1 MRISLSLNETEL
13 LFRFVFRRRKRFL
26 LGKVGNSFRHTNK
39 HGKDSSKCDGNGDDS
54 WTVTDS
60 QRPAYVCHAEHN
72 TLHGLPNTS
81 TAVSEYDIDSLSS
94 KELDLIFEDMLNDMN
109 LSEAKKAPLRTAS
122 IEQKRVMILQKIRT
136 DQTLRGAKVKCDDPG
151 DYIRILSASE
161 DNSPKLVRI
170 LQSLRVS
177 LSNNPVSWIEKF
189 GTRGLN
195 LLLNILQWVSENPLV
210 EASSMRI
217 QHECIKCLRAF
228 MNNNYGLRQIMEH
241 NQSCEILVQ
250 SLNVVNQSST
260 IDAVKLLAAI
270 CVMPS
275 PNSTVQSGH
284 EKVLNAL
291 SSYAEHSEIRRFVPI
306 VQGLGVAAN
315 PALQN
320 AFMQLVNAIIT
331 IADDLDYRMHL
342 RNEFMR
348 TGMTDVLE
356 IMECSENEDL
366 KLQVKIFTENRDAD
380 LDELFQRHENLRIE
394 MDSPR
399 KCYEALEHSLRNSPT
414 SYYFLSIL
422 QHLLFIRDDD
432 VELRT
437 SYYKL
442 LDDVISSVV
451 LHKSGYE
458 VDVHNQKRLAL
469 NIEDLLEKVT
479 EHQKHDLD
487 SIGSSSDR
495 LASEDMKVKF
505 EAVVTENQELEAKLT
520 QLASKIEEYKNETF
534 SLRQHIEGKTSGPLP
549 AQTIPLSPSTTQFL
563 SRSDSMKSLRSIL
576 SAKSANEVTNNSG
589 IPPPPPLPGST
600 IPPPPPPPPP
610 PPMPNG
616 FSAAIPPPPPFPVPN
631 APTAPPPP
639 LFFGKKAAAP
649 VAAKT
654 LPLFLKEKKP
664 YRTEGTLRKIN
675 WKAVDPSQM
684 MESSFWAKTEEE
696 RFKSKT
702 FFHHLEEHFS
712 TASTANGNLTSLQ
725 KKTIKKVKE
734 AKVLPPNAV
743 KTLEII
749 HGSTK
754 MSAAE
759 FRDALLELD
768 ESKLTE
774 NILERFWKI
783 FSEPELVSNLKSIQ
797 GEFNDLAGVEQFAI
811 TLTSIRALSVRLQC
825 MCFKKK
831 FSELIADIKPSIVAV
846 TAACDEIK
854 TSKGFGL
861 FLEYVLLA
869 GNYMNSCGKNT
880 LAYGF
885 LFSIL
890 SKLREVKSIRQD
902 VTLMHVLYEIFSKSF
917 PEYAKFTD
925 DFIHLN
931 KAAEVKTE
939 IVQQGINQMKNN
951 ITVLENSLKNY
962 NRQAENDNYVEVM
975 SSFLTVAREQFQLL
989 ETMHKKMQDV
999 CRSLLKYF
1007 SFDSKTYPVDQCLAD
1022 LRDFK
1027 VAYEKTAKE
1036 IAFAKEKENRIRLA
1050 EEARA
1055 LKEKEM
1061 QERKQQKMKLIEMT
1075 RGDQEGVMDSLL
1087 EALSSG
1093 KAFPQ
1098 RAKTPAREKSR
1109 MRRRNSQFNHVT
1121 IVNVSGDT
1129 VSADRERTPKMNS
1142 NDAPKMRIRRK
1153 GKKTVD
1159 PLSDGQKF
1167 NASNGHN
1174 SEVHYQDA
1182 SDLEDLLRRLKCDF

>member
-1 MRISLSLNETEL
+1 MNQ
-13 LFRFVFRRRKRFL
+13 RREKNWSI

-60 QRPAYVCHAEHN
+60 QRPAYEHN

-275 PNSTVQSGH
+275 PNSTIQSGH

-534 SLRQHIEGKTSGPLP
+534 NLRQH
-549 AQTIPLSPSTTQFL
+549 
-563 SRSDSMKSLRSIL
+563 
-576 SAKSANEVTNNSG
+576 
-589 IPPPPPLPGST
+589 
-600 IPPPPPPPPP
+600 
-610 PPMPNG
+610 
-616 FSAAIPPPPPFPVPN
+616 
-631 APTAPPPP
+631 
-639 LFFGKKAAAP
+639 
-649 VAAKT
+649 
-654 LPLFLKEKKP
+654 
-664 YRTEGTLRKIN
+664 
-675 WKAVDPSQM
+675 VDPSQM
-684 MESSFWAKTEEE
+684 IESSFWAKTEEE

-712 TASTANGNLTSLQ
+712 TASTANGNLTSFQ

>member
-1 MRISLSLNETEL
+1 MNQ
-13 LFRFVFRRRKRFL
+13 RREKNWSI

-39 HGKDSSKCDGNGDDS
+39 HGKDSSKCDGNGDDGY
-54 WTVTDS
+54 TVADS
-60 QRPAYVCHAEHN
+60 QQPAYEQN

-109 LSEAKKAPLRTAS
+109 LSEAKKAPLRTTS

-151 DYIRILSASE
+151 DYIRILSALE
-161 DNSPKLVRI
+161 ENSPKMLRI

-210 EASSMRI
+210 EALSMRI

-228 MNNNYGLRQIMEH
+228 MNNNYGLRKIMEH

-250 SLNVVNQSST
+250 SLNVMNQSST

-275 PNSTVQSGH
+275 QNSTVQSGH

-348 TGMTDVLE
+348 TGMADVLE

-458 VDVHNQKRLAL
+458 VDAHNQKRLTL

-534 SLRQHIEGKTSGPLP
+534 VLRQH
-549 AQTIPLSPSTTQFL
+549 
-563 SRSDSMKSLRSIL
+563 
-576 SAKSANEVTNNSG
+576 
-589 IPPPPPLPGST
+589 
-600 IPPPPPPPPP
+600 
-610 PPMPNG
+610 
-616 FSAAIPPPPPFPVPN
+616 
-631 APTAPPPP
+631 
-639 LFFGKKAAAP
+639 
-649 VAAKT
+649 
-654 LPLFLKEKKP
+654 
-664 YRTEGTLRKIN
+664 
-675 WKAVDPSQM
+675 VDPSQM
-684 MESSFWAKTEEE
+684 IESSFWAKAEED

-712 TASTANGNLTSLQ
+712 TASTANGNLTNFQ

-768 ESKLTE
+768 ENKLTE

-797 GEFNDLAGVEQFAI
+797 GEFNDLAAVEQFAI

-885 LFSIL
+885 LFSVL

-902 VTLMHVLYEIFSKSF
+902 ITLMHVLYEIFSKSF
-917 PEYAKFTD
+917 PEYAKFID

-962 NRQAENDNYVEVM
+962 NRQAENDNYVDVM

-1007 SFDSKTYPVDQCLAD
+1007 SFDSKTYPIDQCLAD

-1109 MRRRNSQFNHVT
+1109 MRRRNSQFNHIT

-1129 VSADRERTPKMNS
+1129 VSTDRERTPKMNS

-1159 PLSDGQKF
+1159 LLSDGQKF
-1167 NASNGHN
+1167 NASNGD
-1174 SEVHYQDA
+1174 VHYQDA

>member
-1 MRISLSLNETEL
+1 MNQ
-13 LFRFVFRRRKRFL
+13 RREKNWSI

-39 HGKDSSKCDGNGDDS
+39 HGKDSSKCDGNGDDG
-54 WTVTDS
+54 WPVADS
-60 QRPAYVCHAEHN
+60 QRPAYEQN

-161 DNSPKLVRI
+161 ENSPKLVRI

-241 NQSCEILVQ
+241 NHSCEILVQ
-250 SLNVVNQSST
+250 SLNVMNQSST

-275 PNSTVQSGH
+275 QNSTVQSGH

-356 IMECSENEDL
+356 IMECSDNEDL

-399 KCYEALEHSLRNSPT
+399 KCYEALEHSLRNSST

-458 VDVHNQKRLAL
+458 VDAHNQKRLTL

-520 QLASKIEEYKNETF
+520 QLASKIEEYKNETLV
-534 SLRQHIEGKTSGPLP
+534 LRQHIEGKTSGPLP
-549 AQTIPLSPSTTQFL
+549 AQTKPLSPSTTQFL
-563 SRSDSMKSLRSIL
+563 SRSDSMKSLRSII
-576 SAKSANEVTNNSG
+576 SAKSANEVTNDS
-589 IPPPPPLPGST
+589 
-600 IPPPPPPPPP
+600 
-610 PPMPNG
+610 
-616 FSAAIPPPPPFPVPN
+616 AIPPPPPFPAPN

-639 LFFGKKAAAP
+639 LLFGKKATAP

-684 MESSFWAKTEEE
+684 MESSFWAKAEEE

-712 TASTANGNLTSLQ
+712 TASAANGTLTSFQ

-797 GEFNDLAGVEQFAI
+797 GEFNDLAEVEQFAI

-890 SKLREVKSIRQD
+890 SKLREVKSVRQD
-902 VTLMHVLYEIFSKSF
+902 LTLMHVLYEIFSKSF
-917 PEYAKFTD
+917 PEYAKFID

-962 NRQAENDNYVEVM
+962 NRQAENDNYVDVM

-1007 SFDSKTYPVDQCLAD
+1007 SFDSKTYPIDQCLAD

-1121 IVNVSGDT
+1121 IVNVSGGT

-1167 NASNGHN
+1167 DASNGNN
-1174 SEVHYQDA
+1174 SDVHYQDA

>member
-26 LGKVGNSFRHTNK
+26 
-39 HGKDSSKCDGNGDDS
+39 
-54 WTVTDS
+54 
-60 QRPAYVCHAEHN
+60 EHN

-228 MNNNYGLRQIMEH
+228 MNNNRYLLMFYLR
-241 NQSCEILVQ
+241 
-250 SLNVVNQSST
+250 
-260 IDAVKLLAAI
+260 
-270 CVMPS
+270 
-275 PNSTVQSGH
+275 H

>member
-1 MRISLSLNETEL
+1 MNQ
-13 LFRFVFRRRKRFL
+13 RREK
-26 LGKVGNSFRHTNK
+26 NWSIE
-39 HGKDSSKCDGNGDDS
+39 
-54 WTVTDS
+54 
-60 QRPAYVCHAEHN
+60 QN

-109 LSEAKKAPLRTAS
+109 LSEAKKAPLRTTS

-136 DQTLRGAKVKCDDPG
+136 DQTLF
-151 DYIRILSASE
+151 Y
-161 DNSPKLVRI
+161 
-170 LQSLRVS
+170 LR
-177 LSNNPVSWIEKF
+177 
-189 GTRGLN
+189 
-195 LLLNILQWVSENPLV
+195 
-210 EASSMRI
+210 
-217 QHECIKCLRAF
+217 
-228 MNNNYGLRQIMEH
+228 
-241 NQSCEILVQ
+241 
-250 SLNVVNQSST
+250 
-260 IDAVKLLAAI
+260 
-270 CVMPS
+270 
-275 PNSTVQSGH
+275 H

-306 VQGLGVAAN
+306 VQ
-315 PALQN
+315 
-320 AFMQLVNAIIT
+320 
-331 IADDLDYRMHL
+331 
-342 RNEFMR
+342 
-348 TGMTDVLE
+348 
-356 IMECSENEDL
+356 ENEDL

-458 VDVHNQKRLAL
+458 VDAHNQKRLTL

-534 SLRQHIEGKTSGPLP
+534 VLRQHIEGKSSGPLP
-549 AQTIPLSPSTTQFL
+549 AQTKPLSPSTTQFL

-576 SAKSANEVTNNSG
+576 SAKSANEVTNDSG

-600 IPPPPPPPPP
+600 IPPPPPP

-631 APTAPPPP
+631 APAAPPPP
-639 LFFGKKAAAP
+639 LFFGKKPAAP

-684 MESSFWAKTEEE
+684 IESSFWAKAEED

-712 TASTANGNLTSLQ
+712 TASTANGNLTNFQ

-768 ESKLTE
+768 ENKLTE

-797 GEFNDLAGVEQFAI
+797 GEFNDLAAVEQFAI

-885 LFSIL
+885 LFSVL

-902 VTLMHVLYEIFSKSF
+902 ITLMHVLYEIFSKSF
-917 PEYAKFTD
+917 PEYAKFID

-962 NRQAENDNYVEVM
+962 NRQAENDNYVDVM

-1007 SFDSKTYPVDQCLAD
+1007 SFDSKTYPIDQCLAD

-1109 MRRRNSQFNHVT
+1109 MRRRNSQFNHIT

-1129 VSADRERTPKMNS
+1129 VSTDRERTPKMNS

-1159 PLSDGQKF
+1159 LLSDGQKF
-1167 NASNGHN
+1167 NASNGD
-1174 SEVHYQDA
+1174 VHYQDA

>member
-1 MRISLSLNETEL
+1 MNQ
-13 LFRFVFRRRKRFL
+13 RREKNWSI

-54 WTVTDS
+54 WT
-60 QRPAYVCHAEHN
+60 
-72 TLHGLPNTS
+72 
-81 TAVSEYDIDSLSS
+81 
-94 KELDLIFEDMLNDMN
+94 NDMN

-275 PNSTVQSGH
+275 PNSTIQSGH

-534 SLRQHIEGKTSGPLP
+534 NLRQHIEGKTSGPLP

-616 FSAAIPPPPPFPVPN
+616 FSASIPPPPPFPVPN

-684 MESSFWAKTEEE
+684 IESSFWAKTEEE

-712 TASTANGNLTSLQ
+712 TASTANGNLTSFQ

>member
-228 MNNNYGLRQIMEH
+228 MNNNRYLLKFYLR
-241 NQSCEILVQ
+241 
-250 SLNVVNQSST
+250 
-260 IDAVKLLAAI
+260 
-270 CVMPS
+270 
-275 PNSTVQSGH
+275 H

-534 SLRQHIEGKTSGPLP
+534 NLRQHIEGKTSGPLP

-684 MESSFWAKTEEE
+684 IESSFWAKTEEE

-712 TASTANGNLTSLQ
+712 TASTANGNLTSFQ

>member
-228 MNNNYGLRQIMEH
+228 MNNNRYLLKFYLR
-241 NQSCEILVQ
+241 
-250 SLNVVNQSST
+250 
-260 IDAVKLLAAI
+260 
-270 CVMPS
+270 
-275 PNSTVQSGH
+275 H

-306 VQGLGVAAN
+306 VQGLG
-315 PALQN
+315 N

-534 SLRQHIEGKTSGPLP
+534 VLRQHIEGKTSGPLP

-712 TASTANGNLTSLQ
+712 TASTANGNLTSFQ

-1167 NASNGHN
+1167 NASNDHN

>member
-1 MRISLSLNETEL
+1 MNQ
-13 LFRFVFRRRKRFL
+13 RREKNWSI

-39 HGKDSSKCDGNGDDS
+39 HGKDSSKCDGNGDDG
-54 WTVTDS
+54 WPVADS
-60 QRPAYVCHAEHN
+60 QRPAYEQN

-161 DNSPKLVRI
+161 ENSPKLVRI

-241 NQSCEILVQ
+241 NHSCEILVQ
-250 SLNVVNQSST
+250 SLNVMNQSST

-275 PNSTVQSGH
+275 QNSTVQSGH

-320 AFMQLVNAIIT
+320 AFMQL
-331 IADDLDYRMHL
+331 
-342 RNEFMR
+342 
-348 TGMTDVLE
+348 
-356 IMECSENEDL
+356 IMECSDNEDL

-399 KCYEALEHSLRNSPT
+399 KCYEALEHSLRNSST

-458 VDVHNQKRLAL
+458 VDAHNQKRLTL

-520 QLASKIEEYKNETF
+520 QLASKIEEYKNETLV
-534 SLRQHIEGKTSGPLP
+534 LRQHIEGKTSGPLP
-549 AQTIPLSPSTTQFL
+549 AQTKPLSPSTTQFL
-563 SRSDSMKSLRSIL
+563 SRSDSMKSLRSII
-576 SAKSANEVTNNSG
+576 SAKSANEVTNDSG

-600 IPPPPPPPPP
+600 IPPPPPP

-616 FSAAIPPPPPFPVPN
+616 FSAAIPPPPPFPAPN

-639 LFFGKKAAAP
+639 LLFGKKATAP

-684 MESSFWAKTEEE
+684 MESSFWAKAEEE

-712 TASTANGNLTSLQ
+712 TASAANGTLTSFQ

-797 GEFNDLAGVEQFAI
+797 GEFNDLAEVEQFAI

-890 SKLREVKSIRQD
+890 SKLREVKSVRQD
-902 VTLMHVLYEIFSKSF
+902 LTLMHVLYEIFSKSF
-917 PEYAKFTD
+917 PEYAKFID

-962 NRQAENDNYVEVM
+962 NRQAENDNYVDVM

-1007 SFDSKTYPVDQCLAD
+1007 SFDSKTYPIDQCLAD

-1121 IVNVSGDT
+1121 IVNVSGGT

-1167 NASNGHN
+1167 DASNGNN
-1174 SEVHYQDA
+1174 SDVHYQDA

>member
-1 MRISLSLNETEL
+1 MNQ
-13 LFRFVFRRRKRFL
+13 RREKNWSI
-26 LGKVGNSFRHTNK
+26 LGKVGNSFRHTSK

-60 QRPAYVCHAEHN
+60 QRPAYEHN

-534 SLRQHIEGKTSGPLP
+534 NLRQH
-549 AQTIPLSPSTTQFL
+549 
-563 SRSDSMKSLRSIL
+563 
-576 SAKSANEVTNNSG
+576 
-589 IPPPPPLPGST
+589 
-600 IPPPPPPPPP
+600 
-610 PPMPNG
+610 
-616 FSAAIPPPPPFPVPN
+616 
-631 APTAPPPP
+631 
-639 LFFGKKAAAP
+639 
-649 VAAKT
+649 
-654 LPLFLKEKKP
+654 
-664 YRTEGTLRKIN
+664 
-675 WKAVDPSQM
+675 VDPSQM
-684 MESSFWAKTEEE
+684 IESSFWAKTEEE

-712 TASTANGNLTSLQ
+712 TASTANGNLTSFQ

>member
-1 MRISLSLNETEL
+1 MNQ
-13 LFRFVFRRRKRFL
+13 RREKNWSI

-39 HGKDSSKCDGNGDDS
+39 NGKDSSKCDGNGDDG
-54 WTVTDS
+54 WPVADS
-60 QRPAYVCHAEHN
+60 QRPAYEQN

-161 DNSPKLVRI
+161 ENSPKLVRI

-177 LSNNPVSWIEKF
+177 LSNNPVS
-189 GTRGLN
+189 
-195 LLLNILQWVSENPLV
+195 PLV

-241 NQSCEILVQ
+241 NHSCEILVQ
-250 SLNVVNQSST
+250 SLNVMNQSST

-275 PNSTVQSGH
+275 QNSTVQSGH

-356 IMECSENEDL
+356 IMECSDNEDL

-399 KCYEALEHSLRNSPT
+399 KCYEALEHSLRNSST

-458 VDVHNQKRLAL
+458 VDAHNQKRLTL

-520 QLASKIEEYKNETF
+520 QLASKIEEYKNETLV
-534 SLRQHIEGKTSGPLP
+534 LRQHIEGKTSGPLP
-549 AQTIPLSPSTTQFL
+549 AQTKPLSPSTTQFL
-563 SRSDSMKSLRSIL
+563 SRSDSMKSLRSII
-576 SAKSANEVTNNSG
+576 SAKSANEVTNDSG

-600 IPPPPPPPPP
+600 IPPPP

-616 FSAAIPPPPPFPVPN
+616 FSAAIPPPPPFPAPN

-639 LFFGKKAAAP
+639 LLFGKKATAP

-684 MESSFWAKTEEE
+684 MESSFWAKAEEE

-712 TASTANGNLTSLQ
+712 TASAANGTLTSFQ

-734 AKVLPPNAV
+734 AKVLPPNA
-743 KTLEII
+743 K
-749 HGSTK
+749 
-754 MSAAE
+754 
-759 FRDALLELD
+759 
-768 ESKLTE
+768 
-774 NILERFWKI
+774 
-783 FSEPELVSNLKSIQ
+783 
-797 GEFNDLAGVEQFAI
+797 
-811 TLTSIRALSVRLQC
+811 
-825 MCFKKK
+825 
-831 FSELIADIKPSIVAV
+831 
-846 TAACDEIK
+846 
-854 TSKGFGL
+854 
-861 FLEYVLLA
+861 
-869 GNYMNSCGKNT
+869 
-880 LAYGF
+880 
-885 LFSIL
+885 
-890 SKLREVKSIRQD
+890 
-902 VTLMHVLYEIFSKSF
+902 
-917 PEYAKFTD
+917 
-925 DFIHLN
+925 
-931 KAAEVKTE
+931 
-939 IVQQGINQMKNN
+939 
-951 ITVLENSLKNY
+951 
-962 NRQAENDNYVEVM
+962 
-975 SSFLTVAREQFQLL
+975 
-989 ETMHKKMQDV
+989 
-999 CRSLLKYF
+999 
-1007 SFDSKTYPVDQCLAD
+1007 
-1022 LRDFK
+1022 
-1027 VAYEKTAKE
+1027 
-1036 IAFAKEKENRIRLA
+1036 
-1050 EEARA
+1050 
-1055 LKEKEM
+1055 
-1061 QERKQQKMKLIEMT
+1061 
-1075 RGDQEGVMDSLL
+1075 
-1087 EALSSG
+1087 
-1093 KAFPQ
+1093 
-1098 RAKTPAREKSR
+1098 
-1109 MRRRNSQFNHVT
+1109 
-1121 IVNVSGDT
+1121 
-1129 VSADRERTPKMNS
+1129 
-1142 NDAPKMRIRRK
+1142 
-1153 GKKTVD
+1153 
-1159 PLSDGQKF
+1159 
-1167 NASNGHN
+1167 
-1174 SEVHYQDA
+1174 
-1182 SDLEDLLRRLKCDF
+1182 

>member
-26 LGKVGNSFRHTNK
+26 
-39 HGKDSSKCDGNGDDS
+39 
-54 WTVTDS
+54 
-60 QRPAYVCHAEHN
+60 EHN

-136 DQTLRGAKVKCDDPG
+136 DQTLRYLLKF
-151 DYIRILSASE
+151 Y
-161 DNSPKLVRI
+161 
-170 LQSLRVS
+170 LR
-177 LSNNPVSWIEKF
+177 
-189 GTRGLN
+189 
-195 LLLNILQWVSENPLV
+195 
-210 EASSMRI
+210 
-217 QHECIKCLRAF
+217 
-228 MNNNYGLRQIMEH
+228 
-241 NQSCEILVQ
+241 
-250 SLNVVNQSST
+250 
-260 IDAVKLLAAI
+260 
-270 CVMPS
+270 
-275 PNSTVQSGH
+275 H

-306 VQGLGVAAN
+306 VQ
-315 PALQN
+315 
-320 AFMQLVNAIIT
+320 
-331 IADDLDYRMHL
+331 
-342 RNEFMR
+342 
-348 TGMTDVLE
+348 
-356 IMECSENEDL
+356 ENEDL

-458 VDVHNQKRLAL
+458 VDAHNQKRLAL

-534 SLRQHIEGKTSGPLP
+534 VLRQH
-549 AQTIPLSPSTTQFL
+549 
-563 SRSDSMKSLRSIL
+563 
-576 SAKSANEVTNNSG
+576 
-589 IPPPPPLPGST
+589 
-600 IPPPPPPPPP
+600 
-610 PPMPNG
+610 
-616 FSAAIPPPPPFPVPN
+616 
-631 APTAPPPP
+631 
-639 LFFGKKAAAP
+639 
-649 VAAKT
+649 
-654 LPLFLKEKKP
+654 
-664 YRTEGTLRKIN
+664 
-675 WKAVDPSQM
+675 VDPSQM
-684 MESSFWAKTEEE
+684 IESSFWAKAEEE

-712 TASTANGNLTSLQ
+712 TASTANGNLTSFQ

-1129 VSADRERTPKMNS
+1129 VSSDRERTPKMNS

>member
-228 MNNNYGLRQIMEH
+228 MNNNRYLLKFYLR
-241 NQSCEILVQ
+241 
-250 SLNVVNQSST
+250 
-260 IDAVKLLAAI
+260 
-270 CVMPS
+270 
-275 PNSTVQSGH
+275 H

-458 VDVHNQKRLAL
+458 VDAHNQKRLAL

-534 SLRQHIEGKTSGPLP
+534 NLRQHIEGKTSGPLP

-684 MESSFWAKTEEE
+684 IESSFWAKTEEE

-712 TASTANGNLTSLQ
+712 TASTANGNLTSFQ

-917 PEYAKFTD
+917 PEFAKFTD

-1142 NDAPKMRIRRK
+1142 NDTPKMRIRRK
-1153 GKKTVD
+1153 AKKTVD

>member
-1 MRISLSLNETEL
+1 MNQ
-13 LFRFVFRRRKRFL
+13 RREKNWSI

-39 HGKDSSKCDGNGDDS
+39 NGKDSSKCDGNGDDG
-54 WTVTDS
+54 WPVADS
-60 QRPAYVCHAEHN
+60 QRPAYEQN

-161 DNSPKLVRI
+161 ENSPKLVRI

-177 LSNNPVSWIEKF
+177 LSNNPVS
-189 GTRGLN
+189 
-195 LLLNILQWVSENPLV
+195 PLV

-241 NQSCEILVQ
+241 NHSCEILVQ
-250 SLNVVNQSST
+250 SLNVMNQSST

-275 PNSTVQSGH
+275 QNSTVQSGH

-356 IMECSENEDL
+356 IMECSDNEDL

-399 KCYEALEHSLRNSPT
+399 KCYEALEHSLRNSST

-458 VDVHNQKRLAL
+458 VDAHNQKRLTL

-520 QLASKIEEYKNETF
+520 QLASKIEEYKNETLV
-534 SLRQHIEGKTSGPLP
+534 LRQH
-549 AQTIPLSPSTTQFL
+549 
-563 SRSDSMKSLRSIL
+563 
-576 SAKSANEVTNNSG
+576 
-589 IPPPPPLPGST
+589 
-600 IPPPPPPPPP
+600 
-610 PPMPNG
+610 
-616 FSAAIPPPPPFPVPN
+616 
-631 APTAPPPP
+631 
-639 LFFGKKAAAP
+639 
-649 VAAKT
+649 
-654 LPLFLKEKKP
+654 
-664 YRTEGTLRKIN
+664 
-675 WKAVDPSQM
+675 VDPSQM
-684 MESSFWAKTEEE
+684 MESSFWAKAEEE

-712 TASTANGNLTSLQ
+712 TASAANGTLTSFQ

-734 AKVLPPNAV
+734 AKVLPPNA
-743 KTLEII
+743 K
-749 HGSTK
+749 
-754 MSAAE
+754 
-759 FRDALLELD
+759 
-768 ESKLTE
+768 
-774 NILERFWKI
+774 
-783 FSEPELVSNLKSIQ
+783 
-797 GEFNDLAGVEQFAI
+797 
-811 TLTSIRALSVRLQC
+811 
-825 MCFKKK
+825 
-831 FSELIADIKPSIVAV
+831 
-846 TAACDEIK
+846 
-854 TSKGFGL
+854 
-861 FLEYVLLA
+861 
-869 GNYMNSCGKNT
+869 
-880 LAYGF
+880 
-885 LFSIL
+885 
-890 SKLREVKSIRQD
+890 
-902 VTLMHVLYEIFSKSF
+902 
-917 PEYAKFTD
+917 
-925 DFIHLN
+925 
-931 KAAEVKTE
+931 
-939 IVQQGINQMKNN
+939 
-951 ITVLENSLKNY
+951 
-962 NRQAENDNYVEVM
+962 
-975 SSFLTVAREQFQLL
+975 
-989 ETMHKKMQDV
+989 
-999 CRSLLKYF
+999 
-1007 SFDSKTYPVDQCLAD
+1007 
-1022 LRDFK
+1022 
-1027 VAYEKTAKE
+1027 
-1036 IAFAKEKENRIRLA
+1036 
-1050 EEARA
+1050 
-1055 LKEKEM
+1055 
-1061 QERKQQKMKLIEMT
+1061 
-1075 RGDQEGVMDSLL
+1075 
-1087 EALSSG
+1087 
-1093 KAFPQ
+1093 
-1098 RAKTPAREKSR
+1098 
-1109 MRRRNSQFNHVT
+1109 
-1121 IVNVSGDT
+1121 
-1129 VSADRERTPKMNS
+1129 
-1142 NDAPKMRIRRK
+1142 
-1153 GKKTVD
+1153 
-1159 PLSDGQKF
+1159 
-1167 NASNGHN
+1167 
-1174 SEVHYQDA
+1174 
-1182 SDLEDLLRRLKCDF
+1182 

>member
-60 QRPAYVCHAEHN
+60 QRPAYEHN

-534 SLRQHIEGKTSGPLP
+534 SLRQH
-549 AQTIPLSPSTTQFL
+549 
-563 SRSDSMKSLRSIL
+563 
-576 SAKSANEVTNNSG
+576 
-589 IPPPPPLPGST
+589 
-600 IPPPPPPPPP
+600 
-610 PPMPNG
+610 
-616 FSAAIPPPPPFPVPN
+616 
-631 APTAPPPP
+631 
-639 LFFGKKAAAP
+639 
-649 VAAKT
+649 
-654 LPLFLKEKKP
+654 
-664 YRTEGTLRKIN
+664 
-675 WKAVDPSQM
+675 VDPSQM

-712 TASTANGNLTSLQ
+712 TASTANGNLTSFQ

>member
-26 LGKVGNSFRHTNK
+26 
-39 HGKDSSKCDGNGDDS
+39 
-54 WTVTDS
+54 
-60 QRPAYVCHAEHN
+60 EHN

-136 DQTLRGAKVKCDDPG
+136 DQTLRYLLKF
-151 DYIRILSASE
+151 Y
-161 DNSPKLVRI
+161 
-170 LQSLRVS
+170 LR
-177 LSNNPVSWIEKF
+177 
-189 GTRGLN
+189 
-195 LLLNILQWVSENPLV
+195 
-210 EASSMRI
+210 
-217 QHECIKCLRAF
+217 
-228 MNNNYGLRQIMEH
+228 
-241 NQSCEILVQ
+241 
-250 SLNVVNQSST
+250 
-260 IDAVKLLAAI
+260 
-270 CVMPS
+270 
-275 PNSTVQSGH
+275 H

-306 VQGLGVAAN
+306 VQ
-315 PALQN
+315 
-320 AFMQLVNAIIT
+320 
-331 IADDLDYRMHL
+331 
-342 RNEFMR
+342 
-348 TGMTDVLE
+348 
-356 IMECSENEDL
+356 ENEDL

-712 TASTANGNLTSLQ
+712 TASTANGNLTSFQ

>member
-1 MRISLSLNETEL
+1 MNQ
-13 LFRFVFRRRKRFL
+13 RREKNWSI

-39 HGKDSSKCDGNGDDS
+39 NGKDSSKCDGNGDDG
-54 WTVTDS
+54 WPVADS
-60 QRPAYVCHAEHN
+60 QRPAYEQN

-161 DNSPKLVRI
+161 ENSPKLVRI

-177 LSNNPVSWIEKF
+177 LSNNPVS
-189 GTRGLN
+189 
-195 LLLNILQWVSENPLV
+195 PLV

-241 NQSCEILVQ
+241 NHSCEILVQ
-250 SLNVVNQSST
+250 SLNVMNQSST

-275 PNSTVQSGH
+275 QNSTVQSGH

-356 IMECSENEDL
+356 IMECSDNEDL

-399 KCYEALEHSLRNSPT
+399 KCYEALEHSLRNSST

-458 VDVHNQKRLAL
+458 VDAHNQKRLTL

-520 QLASKIEEYKNETF
+520 QLASKIEEYKNETLV
-534 SLRQHIEGKTSGPLP
+534 LRQHIEGKTSGPLP
-549 AQTIPLSPSTTQFL
+549 AQTKPLSPSTTQFL
-563 SRSDSMKSLRSIL
+563 SRSDSMKSLRSII
-576 SAKSANEVTNNSG
+576 SAKS
-589 IPPPPPLPGST
+589 
-600 IPPPPPPPPP
+600 
-610 PPMPNG
+610 
-616 FSAAIPPPPPFPVPN
+616 AIPPPPPFPAPN

-639 LFFGKKAAAP
+639 LLFGKKATAP

-684 MESSFWAKTEEE
+684 MESSFWAKAEEE

-712 TASTANGNLTSLQ
+712 TASAANGTLTSFQ

-734 AKVLPPNAV
+734 AKVLPPNA
-743 KTLEII
+743 K
-749 HGSTK
+749 
-754 MSAAE
+754 
-759 FRDALLELD
+759 
-768 ESKLTE
+768 
-774 NILERFWKI
+774 
-783 FSEPELVSNLKSIQ
+783 
-797 GEFNDLAGVEQFAI
+797 
-811 TLTSIRALSVRLQC
+811 
-825 MCFKKK
+825 
-831 FSELIADIKPSIVAV
+831 
-846 TAACDEIK
+846 
-854 TSKGFGL
+854 
-861 FLEYVLLA
+861 
-869 GNYMNSCGKNT
+869 
-880 LAYGF
+880 
-885 LFSIL
+885 
-890 SKLREVKSIRQD
+890 
-902 VTLMHVLYEIFSKSF
+902 
-917 PEYAKFTD
+917 
-925 DFIHLN
+925 
-931 KAAEVKTE
+931 
-939 IVQQGINQMKNN
+939 
-951 ITVLENSLKNY
+951 
-962 NRQAENDNYVEVM
+962 
-975 SSFLTVAREQFQLL
+975 
-989 ETMHKKMQDV
+989 
-999 CRSLLKYF
+999 
-1007 SFDSKTYPVDQCLAD
+1007 
-1022 LRDFK
+1022 
-1027 VAYEKTAKE
+1027 
-1036 IAFAKEKENRIRLA
+1036 
-1050 EEARA
+1050 
-1055 LKEKEM
+1055 
-1061 QERKQQKMKLIEMT
+1061 
-1075 RGDQEGVMDSLL
+1075 
-1087 EALSSG
+1087 
-1093 KAFPQ
+1093 
-1098 RAKTPAREKSR
+1098 
-1109 MRRRNSQFNHVT
+1109 
-1121 IVNVSGDT
+1121 
-1129 VSADRERTPKMNS
+1129 
-1142 NDAPKMRIRRK
+1142 
-1153 GKKTVD
+1153 
-1159 PLSDGQKF
+1159 
-1167 NASNGHN
+1167 
-1174 SEVHYQDA
+1174 
-1182 SDLEDLLRRLKCDF
+1182 

>member
-1 MRISLSLNETEL
+1 MNQ
-13 LFRFVFRRRKRFL
+13 RREKNWSI

-39 HGKDSSKCDGNGDDS
+39 HGKDSSKCDGNGDDGY
-54 WTVTDS
+54 TVADS
-60 QRPAYVCHAEHN
+60 QQPAYEQN

-109 LSEAKKAPLRTAS
+109 LSEAKKAPLRTTS

-151 DYIRILSASE
+151 DYIRILSALE
-161 DNSPKLVRI
+161 ENSPKMLRI

-210 EASSMRI
+210 EALSMRI

-228 MNNNYGLRQIMEH
+228 MNNNYGLRKIMEH

-250 SLNVVNQSST
+250 SLNVMNQSST

-275 PNSTVQSGH
+275 QNSTVQSGH

-320 AFMQLVNAIIT
+320 AFMQL
-331 IADDLDYRMHL
+331 
-342 RNEFMR
+342 
-348 TGMTDVLE
+348 

-458 VDVHNQKRLAL
+458 VDAHNQKRLTL

-534 SLRQHIEGKTSGPLP
+534 VLRQHIEGKSSGPLP
-549 AQTIPLSPSTTQFL
+549 AQTKPLSPSTTQFL

-576 SAKSANEVTNNSG
+576 SAKSANEVTNDSG

-600 IPPPPPPPPP
+600 IPPPPPP

-631 APTAPPPP
+631 APAAPPPP
-639 LFFGKKAAAP
+639 LFFGKKPAAP

-684 MESSFWAKTEEE
+684 IESSFWAKAEED

-712 TASTANGNLTSLQ
+712 TASTANGNLTNFQ

-768 ESKLTE
+768 ENKLTE

-797 GEFNDLAGVEQFAI
+797 GEFNDLAAVEQFAI

-885 LFSIL
+885 LFSVL

-902 VTLMHVLYEIFSKSF
+902 ITLMHVLYEIFSKSF
-917 PEYAKFTD
+917 PEYAKFID

-962 NRQAENDNYVEVM
+962 NRQAENDNYVDVM

-1007 SFDSKTYPVDQCLAD
+1007 SFDSKTYPIDQCLAD

-1109 MRRRNSQFNHVT
+1109 MRRRNSQFNHIT

-1129 VSADRERTPKMNS
+1129 VSTDRERTPKMNS

-1159 PLSDGQKF
+1159 LLSDGQKF
-1167 NASNGHN
+1167 NASNGD
-1174 SEVHYQDA
+1174 VHYQDA

>member
-1 MRISLSLNETEL
+1 MNQ
-13 LFRFVFRRRKRFL
+13 RREKNWSI

-39 HGKDSSKCDGNGDDS
+39 NGKDSSKCDGNGDDG
-54 WTVTDS
+54 WPVADS
-60 QRPAYVCHAEHN
+60 QRPAYEQN

-161 DNSPKLVRI
+161 ENSPKLVRI

-241 NQSCEILVQ
+241 NHSCEILVQ
-250 SLNVVNQSST
+250 SLNVMNQSST

-275 PNSTVQSGH
+275 QNSTVQSGH

-356 IMECSENEDL
+356 IMECSDNEDL

-399 KCYEALEHSLRNSPT
+399 KCYEALEHSLRNSST

-458 VDVHNQKRLAL
+458 VDAHNQKRLTL

-520 QLASKIEEYKNETF
+520 QLASKIEEYKNETLV
-534 SLRQHIEGKTSGPLP
+534 LRQHIEGKTSGPLP
-549 AQTIPLSPSTTQFL
+549 AQTKPLSPSTTQFL
-563 SRSDSMKSLRSIL
+563 SRSDSMKSLRSII
-576 SAKSANEVTNNSG
+576 SAKSANEVTNDS
-589 IPPPPPLPGST
+589 
-600 IPPPPPPPPP
+600 
-610 PPMPNG
+610 
-616 FSAAIPPPPPFPVPN
+616 AIPPPPPFPAPN

-639 LFFGKKAAAP
+639 LLFGKKATAP

-684 MESSFWAKTEEE
+684 MESSFWAKAEEE

-712 TASTANGNLTSLQ
+712 TASAANGTLTSFQ

-797 GEFNDLAGVEQFAI
+797 GEFNNLAEVEQFAI

-890 SKLREVKSIRQD
+890 SKLREVKSVRQD
-902 VTLMHVLYEIFSKSF
+902 LTLMHVLYEIFSKSF
-917 PEYAKFTD
+917 PEYAKFID

-962 NRQAENDNYVEVM
+962 NRQAENDNYVDVM

-1007 SFDSKTYPVDQCLAD
+1007 SFDSKTYPIDQCLAD

-1075 RGDQEGVMDSLL
+1075 RG
-1087 EALSSG
+1087 
-1093 KAFPQ
+1093 
-1098 RAKTPAREKSR
+1098 
-1109 MRRRNSQFNHVT
+1109 RRNSQFNHVT
-1121 IVNVSGDT
+1121 IVNVSGGT

-1167 NASNGHN
+1167 DASNGNN
-1174 SEVHYQDA
+1174 SDVHYQDA

>member
-1 MRISLSLNETEL
+1 MNQ
-13 LFRFVFRRRKRFL
+13 RREK
-26 LGKVGNSFRHTNK
+26 NWSI
-39 HGKDSSKCDGNGDDS
+39 
-54 WTVTDS
+54 
-60 QRPAYVCHAEHN
+60 EHN

-136 DQTLRGAKVKCDDPG
+136 DQTLRYLLKF
-151 DYIRILSASE
+151 Y
-161 DNSPKLVRI
+161 
-170 LQSLRVS
+170 LR
-177 LSNNPVSWIEKF
+177 
-189 GTRGLN
+189 
-195 LLLNILQWVSENPLV
+195 
-210 EASSMRI
+210 
-217 QHECIKCLRAF
+217 
-228 MNNNYGLRQIMEH
+228 
-241 NQSCEILVQ
+241 
-250 SLNVVNQSST
+250 
-260 IDAVKLLAAI
+260 
-270 CVMPS
+270 
-275 PNSTVQSGH
+275 H

-306 VQGLGVAAN
+306 VQ
-315 PALQN
+315 
-320 AFMQLVNAIIT
+320 
-331 IADDLDYRMHL
+331 
-342 RNEFMR
+342 
-348 TGMTDVLE
+348 
-356 IMECSENEDL
+356 ENEDL

-534 SLRQHIEGKTSGPLP
+534 NLRQHIEGKTSGPLP

-616 FSAAIPPPPPFPVPN
+616 FSASIPPPPPFPVPN

-684 MESSFWAKTEEE
+684 IESSFWAKTEEE

-712 TASTANGNLTSLQ
+712 TASTANGNLTSFQ

>member
-1 MRISLSLNETEL
+1 MHQM
-13 LFRFVFRRRKRFL
+13 FK
-26 LGKVGNSFRHTNK
+26 
-39 HGKDSSKCDGNGDDS
+39 
-54 WTVTDS
+54 
-60 QRPAYVCHAEHN
+60 
-72 TLHGLPNTS
+72 
-81 TAVSEYDIDSLSS
+81 
-94 KELDLIFEDMLNDMN
+94 
-109 LSEAKKAPLRTAS
+109 S
-122 IEQKRVMILQKIRT
+122 IYE
-136 DQTLRGAKVKCDDPG
+136 
-151 DYIRILSASE
+151 
-161 DNSPKLVRI
+161 
-170 LQSLRVS
+170 
-177 LSNNPVSWIEKF
+177 
-189 GTRGLN
+189 
-195 LLLNILQWVSENPLV
+195 
-210 EASSMRI
+210 
-217 QHECIKCLRAF
+217 
-228 MNNNYGLRQIMEH
+228 YGLRQIMEH
-241 NQSCEILVQ
+241 NHSCEILVQ
-250 SLNVVNQSST
+250 SLNVMNQSST

-275 PNSTVQSGH
+275 QNSTVQSGH

-356 IMECSENEDL
+356 IMECSDNEDL

-399 KCYEALEHSLRNSPT
+399 KCYEALEHSLRNSST

-458 VDVHNQKRLAL
+458 VDAHNQKRLTL

-520 QLASKIEEYKNETF
+520 QLASKIEEYKNETLV
-534 SLRQHIEGKTSGPLP
+534 LRQHIEGKTSGPLP
-549 AQTIPLSPSTTQFL
+549 AQTKPLSPSTTQFL
-563 SRSDSMKSLRSIL
+563 SRSDSMKSLRSII
-576 SAKSANEVTNNSG
+576 SAKSANEVTNDSG

-600 IPPPPPPPPP
+600 IPPPP

-616 FSAAIPPPPPFPVPN
+616 FSAAIPPPPPFPAPN

-639 LFFGKKAAAP
+639 LLFGKKATAP

-684 MESSFWAKTEEE
+684 MESSFWAKAEEE

-712 TASTANGNLTSLQ
+712 TASAANGTLTSFQ

-797 GEFNDLAGVEQFAI
+797 GEFNNLAEVEQFAI

-890 SKLREVKSIRQD
+890 SKLREVKSVRQD
-902 VTLMHVLYEIFSKSF
+902 LTLMHVLYEIFSKSF
-917 PEYAKFTD
+917 PEYAKFID

-962 NRQAENDNYVEVM
+962 NRQAENDNYVDVM

-1007 SFDSKTYPVDQCLAD
+1007 SFDSKTYPIDQCLAD

-1075 RGDQEGVMDSLL
+1075 RG
-1087 EALSSG
+1087 
-1093 KAFPQ
+1093 
-1098 RAKTPAREKSR
+1098 
-1109 MRRRNSQFNHVT
+1109 RRNSQFNHVT
-1121 IVNVSGDT
+1121 IVNVSGGT

-1167 NASNGHN
+1167 DASNGNN
-1174 SEVHYQDA
+1174 SDVHYQDA

>member
-1 MRISLSLNETEL
+1 MNQ
-13 LFRFVFRRRKRFL
+13 RREKNWSI

-39 HGKDSSKCDGNGDDS
+39 NGKDSSKCDGNGDDG
-54 WTVTDS
+54 WPVADS
-60 QRPAYVCHAEHN
+60 QRPAYEQN

-161 DNSPKLVRI
+161 ENSPKLVRI

-241 NQSCEILVQ
+241 NHSCEILVQ
-250 SLNVVNQSST
+250 SLNVMNQSST

-275 PNSTVQSGH
+275 QNSTVQSGH

-356 IMECSENEDL
+356 IMECSDNEDL

-399 KCYEALEHSLRNSPT
+399 KCYEALEHSLRNSST

-458 VDVHNQKRLAL
+458 VDAHNQKRLTL

-520 QLASKIEEYKNETF
+520 QLASKIEEYKNETLV
-534 SLRQHIEGKTSGPLP
+534 LRQH
-549 AQTIPLSPSTTQFL
+549 
-563 SRSDSMKSLRSIL
+563 
-576 SAKSANEVTNNSG
+576 
-589 IPPPPPLPGST
+589 
-600 IPPPPPPPPP
+600 
-610 PPMPNG
+610 
-616 FSAAIPPPPPFPVPN
+616 
-631 APTAPPPP
+631 
-639 LFFGKKAAAP
+639 
-649 VAAKT
+649 
-654 LPLFLKEKKP
+654 
-664 YRTEGTLRKIN
+664 
-675 WKAVDPSQM
+675 VDPSQM
-684 MESSFWAKTEEE
+684 MESSFWAKAEEE

-712 TASTANGNLTSLQ
+712 TASAANGTLTSFQ

-797 GEFNDLAGVEQFAI
+797 GEFNNLAEVEQFAI

-890 SKLREVKSIRQD
+890 SKLREVKSVRQD
-902 VTLMHVLYEIFSKSF
+902 LTLMHVLYEIFSKSF
-917 PEYAKFTD
+917 PEYAKFID

-962 NRQAENDNYVEVM
+962 NRQAENDNYVDVM

-1007 SFDSKTYPVDQCLAD
+1007 SFDSKTYPIDQCLAD

-1075 RGDQEGVMDSLL
+1075 RG
-1087 EALSSG
+1087 
-1093 KAFPQ
+1093 
-1098 RAKTPAREKSR
+1098 
-1109 MRRRNSQFNHVT
+1109 RRNSQFNHVT
-1121 IVNVSGDT
+1121 IVNVSGGT

-1167 NASNGHN
+1167 DASNGNN
-1174 SEVHYQDA
+1174 SDVHYQDA

>member
-1 MRISLSLNETEL
+1 MNQ
-13 LFRFVFRRRKRFL
+13 RREKNWSI

-60 QRPAYVCHAEHN
+60 QRPAYEHN

-275 PNSTVQSGH
+275 PNSTIQSGH

-534 SLRQHIEGKTSGPLP
+534 NLRQHIEGKTSGPLP

-589 IPPPPPLPGST
+589 IPPPPPLP
-600 IPPPPPPPPP
+600 
-610 PPMPNG
+610 
-616 FSAAIPPPPPFPVPN
+616 
-631 APTAPPPP
+631 
-639 LFFGKKAAAP
+639 
-649 VAAKT
+649 
-654 LPLFLKEKKP
+654 EKKP

-684 MESSFWAKTEEE
+684 IESSFWAKTEEE

-712 TASTANGNLTSLQ
+712 TASTANGNLTSFQ

>member
-26 LGKVGNSFRHTNK
+26 
-39 HGKDSSKCDGNGDDS
+39 
-54 WTVTDS
+54 
-60 QRPAYVCHAEHN
+60 EHN

-136 DQTLRGAKVKCDDPG
+136 DQTLRYLLKF
-151 DYIRILSASE
+151 Y
-161 DNSPKLVRI
+161 
-170 LQSLRVS
+170 LR
-177 LSNNPVSWIEKF
+177 
-189 GTRGLN
+189 
-195 LLLNILQWVSENPLV
+195 
-210 EASSMRI
+210 
-217 QHECIKCLRAF
+217 
-228 MNNNYGLRQIMEH
+228 
-241 NQSCEILVQ
+241 
-250 SLNVVNQSST
+250 
-260 IDAVKLLAAI
+260 
-270 CVMPS
+270 
-275 PNSTVQSGH
+275 H

-306 VQGLGVAAN
+306 VQ
-315 PALQN
+315 
-320 AFMQLVNAIIT
+320 
-331 IADDLDYRMHL
+331 
-342 RNEFMR
+342 
-348 TGMTDVLE
+348 
-356 IMECSENEDL
+356 ENEDL

-534 SLRQHIEGKTSGPLP
+534 NLRQHIEGKTSGPLP

-684 MESSFWAKTEEE
+684 IESSFWAKTEEE

-712 TASTANGNLTSLQ
+712 TASTANGNLTSFQ

-811 TLTSIRALSVRLQC
+811 TLTSIRALSIRLQC

-975 SSFLTVAREQFQLL
+975 SSFLTIAREQFQLL

-1109 MRRRNSQFNHVT
+1109 MRRRNSQFNHAA

>member
-1 MRISLSLNETEL
+1 MNQ
-13 LFRFVFRRRKRFL
+13 RREKNWSI

-39 HGKDSSKCDGNGDDS
+39 HGKDSSKCDGNGDDG
-54 WTVTDS
+54 WPVADS
-60 QRPAYVCHAEHN
+60 QRPAYEQN

-161 DNSPKLVRI
+161 ENSPKLVRI

-241 NQSCEILVQ
+241 NHSCEILVQ
-250 SLNVVNQSST
+250 SLNVMNQSST

-275 PNSTVQSGH
+275 QNSTVQSGH

-320 AFMQLVNAIIT
+320 AFMQL
-331 IADDLDYRMHL
+331 
-342 RNEFMR
+342 
-348 TGMTDVLE
+348 
-356 IMECSENEDL
+356 DL

-399 KCYEALEHSLRNSPT
+399 KCYEALEHSLRNSST

-458 VDVHNQKRLAL
+458 VDAHNQKRLTL

-520 QLASKIEEYKNETF
+520 QLASKIEEYKNETLV
-534 SLRQHIEGKTSGPLP
+534 LRQHIEGKTSGPLP
-549 AQTIPLSPSTTQFL
+549 AQTKPLSPSTTQFL
-563 SRSDSMKSLRSIL
+563 SRSDSMKSLRSII
-576 SAKSANEVTNNSG
+576 SAKSANEVTNDSG

-600 IPPPPPPPPP
+600 IPPPPPP

-616 FSAAIPPPPPFPVPN
+616 FSAAIPPPPPFPAPN

-639 LFFGKKAAAP
+639 LLFGKKATAP

-684 MESSFWAKTEEE
+684 MESSFWAKAEEE

-712 TASTANGNLTSLQ
+712 TASAANGTLTSFQ

-797 GEFNDLAGVEQFAI
+797 GEFNDLAEVEQFAI

-890 SKLREVKSIRQD
+890 SKLREVKSVRQD
-902 VTLMHVLYEIFSKSF
+902 LTLMHVLYEIFSKSF
-917 PEYAKFTD
+917 PEYAKFID

-962 NRQAENDNYVEVM
+962 NRQAENDNYVDVM

-1007 SFDSKTYPVDQCLAD
+1007 SFDSKTYPIDQCLAD

-1121 IVNVSGDT
+1121 IVNVSGGT

-1167 NASNGHN
+1167 DASNGNN
-1174 SEVHYQDA
+1174 SDVHYQDA

>member
-60 QRPAYVCHAEHN
+60 QRPAYEHN

-241 NQSCEILVQ
+241 SQSCEILVQ

-275 PNSTVQSGH
+275 PNSTIQSGH

-534 SLRQHIEGKTSGPLP
+534 NLRQH
-549 AQTIPLSPSTTQFL
+549 
-563 SRSDSMKSLRSIL
+563 
-576 SAKSANEVTNNSG
+576 
-589 IPPPPPLPGST
+589 
-600 IPPPPPPPPP
+600 
-610 PPMPNG
+610 
-616 FSAAIPPPPPFPVPN
+616 
-631 APTAPPPP
+631 
-639 LFFGKKAAAP
+639 
-649 VAAKT
+649 
-654 LPLFLKEKKP
+654 
-664 YRTEGTLRKIN
+664 
-675 WKAVDPSQM
+675 VDPSQM
-684 MESSFWAKTEEE
+684 IESSFWAKTEEE

-712 TASTANGNLTSLQ
+712 TASTANGNLTSFQ

-811 TLTSIRALSVRLQC
+811 TLTSIRALSIRLQC

-975 SSFLTVAREQFQLL
+975 SSFLTIAREQFQLL

-1109 MRRRNSQFNHVT
+1109 MRRRNSQFNHAA